1 MLRLRRIHLGSIA
14 FVALALSAC
23 GGGKKDIDEPRQ
35 PTTFTV
41 GGSVTGLSGSVV
53 LRLNGGNDLT
63 VNAPGSFT
71 FATQLATGAS
81 YAVTLASQPSTQ
93 VCGPG
98 VTNGTGAIGSANV
111 TNVAVSCTNYSVGGT
126 VTGLTGSGLVLQV
139 NGANDMSVA
148 AASSNFTFPA
158 SVSLGGLLYS
168 VHIASQPAGQTCTIV
183 DSSGVVTAG
192 APNALAAAIACI
204 DNVTDPLSGTWRL
217 RTRAGQPITDLRA
230 FLSLHADGT
239 YIFAL
244 HQDDL
249 ACGASGHGGLEYG
262 VYRWNRTTHVFEFR
276 TAVIDT
282 NGECGIHDDSVLLG
296 ALAVNADGT
305 LTFDDGEQIST
316 LEAVPSNAGTLIGS
330 WGDNQAFV
338 AYDSNGKFLLATTRA
353 ILQNAAS
360 SPGIE
365 DGCYSLT
372 GTTASGTFT
381 VDVSNACAV
390 SASQTAVDTNGQV
403 ALSQLVGRT
412 LDFSVTG
419 DAMQTTAGGI
429 NALVFVPGTRITAA
443 ALPASIFS
451 VSGAIT
457 GLTGTGLGLRLNG
470 DSGPTFNVSPAAGAS
485 SFAFSA
491 ALHSGDAYR
500 VTVAGEPGSPT
511 QFCFLTAGGVGTIGA
526 SDVTDV
532 AINCLNSAAYTTS
545 GSASGLTA
553 AGLSLQLRYFNLV
566 TGAAGSADLPLAANG
581 NFAFPNGAVAAN
593 NAFAVGIRTQPSGQT
608 CMVSRA
614 RGFSLGATVATLGV
628 TCVDNST
635 DPLSGT
641 YSVLDAQGRGYVN
654 FNADGT
660 FTTALIHNSTDCDT
674 TNDTRQGNGAE
685 YGIFT
690 WDDSTGAFNLPVA
703 PAVDTNGS
711 CGFANPGDLSA
722 GFGGTISRVGSTIE
736 LREIAGGPVI
746 VTASAVESNPGS
758 LVGAFVPEGNNGTLL
773 VFHSDGTFLFAETQ
787 LLGLFPLGYGQERGC
802 YAASGSVVTMTLDA
816 SCRPDGFDA
825 YDLNGNG
832 GIFPSGVTS
841 TLPLPFTFNDA
852 DTLVFLGNVFK
863 RTQPN

>member
-1 MLRLRRIHLGSIA
+1 MLRFSRIHLGSIA

-23 GGGKKDIDEPRQ
+23 GSGKKEIEEPGPQ
-35 PTTFTV
+35 TTFTV
-41 GGSVTGLSGSVV
+41 GGTITGLSGSVV
-53 LRLNGGNDLT
+53 LRLNGGSDLT

-71 FATQLATGAS
+71 FATQLATGAG
-81 YAVTLASQPSTQ
+81 YTVTIASQPSTQ

-111 TNVAVSCTNYSVGGT
+111 SNVSLSCANYSVGGT

-139 NGANDMSVA
+139 NGANDLSVA

-168 VHIASQPAGQTCTIV
+168 VHIKSQPAGQTCTIV
-183 DSSGVVTAG
+183 DSSGLVTAG

-217 RTRAGQPITDLRA
+217 KMRAGQPISDLRA
-230 FLSLHADGT
+230 FLSLYADGT
-239 YIFAL
+239 YIFGL
-244 HQDDL
+244 HEDDP

-262 VYRWNRTTHVFEFR
+262 VYRWHRTIHLLEFR

-282 NGECGIHDDSVLLG
+282 NGECGIHDDSALLG

-305 LTFDDGEQIST
+305 LTFNDGEEIYT
-316 LEAVPSNAGTLIGS
+316 FEAAPSGAGTLIGS

-338 AYDSNGKFLLATTRA
+338 VYDSNGKFFLATTRA
-353 ILQNAAS
+353 ILQNTAS

-381 VDVSNACAV
+381 VDVSSTCTV
-390 SASQTAVDTNGQV
+390 SASQTAVDTNGQI

-419 DAMQTTAGGI
+419 DAMQTTIGGI
-429 NALVFVPGTRITAA
+429 NALAFVPGTRITAA
-443 ALPASIFS
+443 ALPASTFN

-457 GLTGTGLGLRLNG
+457 GLTGAGLGLRLNG
-470 DSGPTFNVSPAAGAS
+470 DAGPSFNVSPGAGAS
-485 SFAFSA
+485 TFAFDA
-491 ALHSGDAYR
+491 DLHSGDTYR
-500 VTVAGEPGSPT
+500 VTIVGEPGSPT
-511 QFCFLTAGGVGTIGA
+511 QLCFFTAGAVGTI
-526 SDVTDV
+526 VTSNVTNV
-532 AINCLNSAAYTTS
+532 AINCLNSASYTTG
-545 GSASGLTA
+545 GSVSGLTA
-553 AGLSLQLRYFNLV
+553 AGLSLRMRSFNFV
-566 TGAAGSADLPLAANG
+566 TGATGLADLPLAANG
-581 NFAFPNGAVAAN
+581 NFGFPNGAVPAN
-593 NAFAVGIRTQPSGQT
+593 STFAVGIRTQPAGQT

-614 RGFSLGATVATLGV
+614 RGFSLGPNVTTLGV
-628 TCVDNST
+628 TCVNNST

-641 YSVLDAQGRGYVN
+641 YSFLDEEGRGYVN

-660 FTTALIHNSTDCDT
+660 FTTALIHNSEDCDT
-674 TNDTRQGNGAE
+674 TNDRRQGNGVE
-685 YGIFT
+685 YGIFS
-690 WDDSTGAFNLPVA
+690 WDDSTDAFDLPASPV
-703 PAVDTNGS
+703 VDTNGS
-711 CGFANPGDLSA
+711 CGFASPGDLSG
-722 GFGGTISRVGSTIE
+722 GFGGTISRVGATIE
-736 LREIAGGPVI
+736 LREAAGGPVI
-746 VTASAVESNPGS
+746 VTASAVDSNPGS
-758 LVGAFVPEGNNGTLL
+758 LIGAFMPDGNNGTLL
-773 VFHSDGTFLFAETQ
+773 VFHSDGTFLFADTQ
-787 LLGLFPLGYGQERGC
+787 LIALFPLGYGQERGC
-802 YAASGSVVTMTLDA
+802 YTLSGSAVTMTLDA

-832 GIFPSGVTS
+832 GIFPSGVTT
-841 TLPLPFTFNDA
+841 TLPLSFTFNDA